1 MVTKGIITEIINK
14 YQARVRIPIYN
25 KAEDSP
31 TATPNNELSIGPV
44 CTLSGIA
51 PNISVGDVVIV
62 AFEQDVFTEPIILG
76 LLYREDSS
84 KGFSDIR
91 AAELNVATEATL
103 PRKTTIGDVTSDD
116 LNNLIGLRGNIQN
129 QIDNVN
135 DRVGTSSGVIF
146 IPHHNGNLEIIS
158 ASTIVDGNSMYF

>member
-25 KAEDSP
+25 KAEESP

-44 CTLSGIA
+44 CTLSGIS

-76 LLYREDSS
+76 LLYMEDSS
-84 KGFSDIR
+84 KGFSDIKEYNILQIR
-91 AAELNVATEATL
+91 YLQDVLKPFHPYASIQPGHQEYEGRDT
-103 PRKTTIGDVTSDD
+103 PRYWISP
-116 LNNLIGLRGNIQN
+116 
-129 QIDNVN
+129 
-135 DRVGTSSGVIF
+135 DRHGC
-146 IPHHNGNLEIIS
+146 L
-158 ASTIVDGNSMYF
+158 